1 MCTGH
6 SKPCIINIVIVNN
19 RGITRSTQE
28 CYPYLIYMG
37 VDIMAKRVK
46 QTPAERAYSK
56 QVKRIKQFISR
67 AEKRGYQ
74 FGEDVLPQRPK
85 RVTQSSVRKLAKLTP
100 EKLYQ
105 KAVYGGLASEG
116 EIVPATEG
124 VKLERY
130 LRAKKAA
137 ETRKYKLAE
146 STQEPTN
153 TPGFVPPE
161 NISEDGTF
169 FDAVVITGFKAHVR
183 QFNEHASN
191 LLLSWLD
198 RILATNDV
206 HDVATMLN
214 DGAEAGLIITYQI
227 VYSQDKLTQ
236 YMSEMLNYLPEA
248 GPMFKAEMMDAIE
261 EEEDFST
268 PL

>member
-1 MCTGH
+1 
-6 SKPCIINIVIVNN
+6 
-19 RGITRSTQE
+19 
-28 CYPYLIYMG
+28 
-37 VDIMAKRVK
+37 MAKRKK
-46 QTPAERAYSK
+46 QTSAERAYSK
-56 QVKRIKQFISR
+56 QVKRIKQFMRR

-74 FGEDVLPQRPK
+74 FSENVLPQRPK
-85 RVTQSSVRKLAKLTP
+85 RVTQVSVRKLAKLTP

-105 KAVYGGLASEG
+105 KAVYGGLASGG
-116 EIVPATEG
+116 EIVTATEG
-124 VKLERY
+124 VKLERS

-137 ETRKYKLAE
+137 ETRKYRLAKPV
-146 STQEPTN
+146 QEPTN

-169 FDAVVITGFKAHVR
+169 FDSVVISGFKAHVR

-214 DGAEAGLIITYQI
+214 DGAEAGLIVTYQI

-236 YMSEMLNYLPEA
+236 YMSEMLDYLPEA
-248 GPMFKAEMMDAIE
+248 GEFFKAEMMDAME
-261 EEEDFST
+261 EEEDFSS
-268 PL
+268 PV

>member
-1 MCTGH
+1 
-6 SKPCIINIVIVNN
+6 
-19 RGITRSTQE
+19 
-28 CYPYLIYMG
+28 
-37 VDIMAKRVK
+37 MAKRKK

-56 QVKRIKQFISR
+56 QVKRIKQFIGR

-74 FGEDVLPQRPK
+74 FSENVLPKRPN
-85 RVTQSSVRKLAKLTP
+85 RVTQASVRKLAKLTP
-100 EKLYQ
+100 EKLYKQ
-105 KAVYGGLASEG
+105 AVYGGLASGG
-116 EIVPATEG
+116 EIVPATVG
-124 VKLERY
+124 LKLERS
-130 LRAKKAA
+130 LRVKKAA
-137 ETRKYKLAE
+137 ETRKYRLAK
-146 STQEPTN
+146 SVQEPTN

-169 FDAVVITGFKAHVR
+169 FDSVVISGFKAHVR

-214 DGAEAGLIITYQI
+214 DGAEAGLIVTYQI

-236 YMSEMLNYLPEA
+236 YMSEMLDYLPEA
-248 GPMFKAEMMDAIE
+248 GELFKAEMMDAME
-261 EEEDFST
+261 EEEDFSS
-268 PL
+268 PV

>member
-1 MCTGH
+1 
-6 SKPCIINIVIVNN
+6 
-19 RGITRSTQE
+19 
-28 CYPYLIYMG
+28 
-37 VDIMAKRVK
+37 MAKRLK
-46 QTPAERAYSK
+46 QTPAERAYAK
-56 QVKRIKQFISR
+56 QVKRIKQFIRR

-74 FGEDVLPQRPK
+74 FSEDVLPQKPK
-85 RVTQSSVRKLAKLTP
+85 RVTQASVRKLAKLTP

-105 KAVYGGLASEG
+105 KAVYGGSASYG
-116 EIVPATEG
+116 EIVTGTEG
-124 VKLERY
+124 VKLERSFK
-130 LRAKKAA
+130 AKKAA
-137 ETRKYKLAE
+137 ETRKYRLAE
-146 STQEPTN
+146 PSQESTN

-161 NISEDGTF
+161 NISEDVSF

-214 DGAEAGLIITYQI
+214 DGAEAGLIVTYQI

-236 YMSEMLNYLPEA
+236 YMSEMLDYLPEA
-248 GPMFKAEMMDAIE
+248 GSLFKAEMMDAME
-261 EEEDFST
+261 QEEDFNS
-268 PL
+268 LL

>member
-1 MCTGH
+1 
-6 SKPCIINIVIVNN
+6 
-19 RGITRSTQE
+19 
-28 CYPYLIYMG
+28 
-37 VDIMAKRVK
+37 MAKRRK

-67 AEKRGYQ
+67 AEKRGYH
-74 FGEDVLPQRPK
+74 FSEDVLPQRPN
-85 RVTQSSVRKLAKLTP
+85 RVTQASVRKLAKLTP
-100 EKLYQ
+100 DKLYK
-105 KAVYGGLASEG
+105 KAVYGGLASGG
-116 EIVPATEG
+116 EIVSATEG
-124 VKLERY
+124 VKLERS

-137 ETRKYKLAE
+137 ETRKYRLAVPV
-146 STQEPTN
+146 QEPTN
-153 TPGFVPPE
+153 TTGFVPPE
-161 NISEDGTF
+161 NVSEDETF
-169 FDAVVITGFKAHVR
+169 FDAVVITGFKSHVR

-214 DGAEAGLIITYQI
+214 DGAEAGLIVTYQI

-236 YMSEMLNYLPEA
+236 YMSEMLDYLPEA
-248 GPMFKAEMMDAIE
+248 GSLFKAEMMDAME
-261 EEEDFST
+261 EEEDFSS

>member
-248 GPMFKAEMMDAIE
+248 GPMFKAEMMDAME

>member
-1 MCTGH
+1 
-6 SKPCIINIVIVNN
+6 
-19 RGITRSTQE
+19 
-28 CYPYLIYMG
+28 
-37 VDIMAKRVK
+37 MAKRRK
-46 QTPAERAYSK
+46 QTPAERDYSK
-56 QVKRIKQFISR
+56 QVKRIKQFINR

-74 FGEDVLPQRPK
+74 FSENVLPQRPK
-85 RVTQSSVRKLAKLTP
+85 RITQASVRKLAKLTP

-105 KAVYGGLASEG
+105 KAVYGGLASYG
-116 EIVPATEG
+116 EIVPGTEG
-124 VKLERY
+124 VKLERS

-137 ETRKYKLAE
+137 ETRKYRLKYRLAE
-146 STQEPTN
+146 PAQEPTN

-161 NISEDGTF
+161 NISEDESF

-214 DGAEAGLIITYQI
+214 DGAEAGLIVNYQI

-236 YMSEMLNYLPEA
+236 YMSEMLDYLPEA
-248 GPMFKAEMMDAIE
+248 GELFKAEIMDAME
-261 EEEDFST
+261 EEEDFSG